1 MHEFADRLAGT
12 ALSGPLAE
20 LRSGKALAGDSADDL
35 AREFEARLADCGRLA
50 VRVAYSVVR
59 HHQDAEDVAQEA
71 FVRAHKCFHQL
82 RDRDSFRS
90 WLVRTTWRLAIDHRR
105 SAKRRVVREQV
116 PIESPAAP
124 NSEEMVI
131 AKERSARLWDAIDAL
146 PEKLRMAIVLAS
158 IEGHGIAE
166 VAVLTGAPEGTVKSR
181 LFDARKLLHERLR

>member
-12 ALSGPLAE
+12 PLSGPLSEVRAA
-20 LRSGKALAGDSADDL
+20 RGIAGDATDEL

-105 SAKRRVVREQV
+105 SAKRRTVREQV
-116 PIESPAAP
+116 AIEPDAP
-124 NSEEMVI
+124 PDSEQLAI
-131 AKERSARLWDAIDAL
+131 AQQRSARLWEAIDGL

-158 IEGHGIAE
+158 IEGHGLAE
-166 VAVLTGAPEGTVKSR
+166 VAKLTGVPEGTVKSR